1 MPKSIVVNGTTFLY
15 PEAGED
21 PGVYGE
27 EATAWAEEVSTV
39 LASVVGVGDILQTNF
54 NLDNNQ
60 TGSFANIT
68 GFLFDSN
75 QVKGITCTYR
85 IERTNATTY
94 LIEKGQLELVFNP
107 QTSVWQI
114 QREYVG
120 DGGIDLDITSGGQ
133 LQYKIN
139 TQILSPAQ
147 TSGFIRFETLSTIT

>member
-1 MPKSIVVNGTTFLY
+1 MAKSISVNGTTFLY

-21 PGVYGE
+21 PGLYGE

-60 TGSFANIT
+60 TGSLANIT
-68 GFLFDSN
+68 GFIFDSN
-75 QVKGITCTYR
+75 QVKGVSCTYR

-107 QTSVWQI
+107 QTSTWQI

-120 DGGIDLDITSGGQ
+120 DGGIDLDITAGGQ

>member
-1 MPKSIVVNGTTFLY
+1 MTVNGTTFDY
-15 PEAGED
+15 PVSGED
-21 PGVYGE
+21 PGLYGE
-27 EATAWAEEVSTV
+27 EATAWAEEVTDV
-39 LASVVGVGDILQTNF
+39 LSSIVGAGDILQTNF

-68 GFLFDSN
+68 GFIFDSS
-75 QVKGITCTYR
+75 QVRGVTASYR
-85 IERTNATTY
+85 IERTNASTY
-94 LIEKGQLELVFNP
+94 LVEKGELEIVFNP
-107 QTSVWQI
+107 QTTTWTL

-147 TSGFIRFETLSTIT
+147 TSGFIRFETLSTVT